1 MIHRGTNAFWVKIG
15 CGTVWTL
22 FWSLEVG
29 RGRQNAIRSQN
40 YEVPKAYLPKLSKLS
55 FAAHITS
62 PHNPLEEVICV
73 GKLNSED
80 FGSGIYLQHR
90 NVGDFFLN
98 RVNFGRP

>member
-1 MIHRGTNAFWVKIG
+1 MHRGPNAFLAKIG
-15 CGTVWTL
+15 CGAVLTL

-73 GKLNSED
+73 GKLKRH
-80 FGSGIYLQHR
+80 QR
-90 NVGDFFLN
+90 NIAQECARIHSIKYHLTISSII
-98 RVNFGRP
+98 